1 MLTSQNY
8 AIDSILLRALGN
20 KSDYNASEIIMSF
33 PSMEFS
39 F

>member
-1 MLTSQNY
+1 MLISQNY
-8 AIDSILLRALGN
+8 AIDSICLRALGN
-20 KSDYNASEIIMSF
+20 TLDYNAFEIIMSF